1 MLGLP
6 ERCNGRSFVFQH
18 CNQSCKAIH
27 SQGGRCTTYR
37 PPVIFNPII
46 RYMNIYVGNLAW
58 KAKKQDLTELFQHFG
73 EVTRAFIVR
82 DKRTR
87 RSKGF
92 GFVEMEEEEAA
103 RAAIE
108 ALNNTVFLER
118 AIVVNEAHPRKDDDD
133 EDTDEFDE
141 E

>member
-1 MLGLP
+1 MHIEIGTIKRYIREGGLHTAGLP
-6 ERCNGRSFVFQH
+6 LFLEPN
-18 CNQSCKAIH
+18 
-27 SQGGRCTTYR
+27 
-37 PPVIFNPII
+37 I

-73 EVTRAFIVR
+73 EVIRAFIVR

-92 GFVEMEEEEAA
+92 GFVEMEDEDAA

-108 ALNNTVFLER
+108 ALNNTVFMER
-118 AIVVNEAHPRKDDDD
+118 AIVVNEAHPRKDADD

-141 E
+141 EEES